1 MDKVVI
7 MKNIKSII
15 TIIFSVTFALS
26 GQSQEIFDAVKNND
40 SVKVRKLLIKDPE
53 QKDLRDQSGNT
64 PLHYAVLNGSSEIV
78 KLLLANG
85 AYMGTLNFQ
94 KENPLQLSLNN
105 DNNNISKLLFE
116 SLLSKRSQYL
126 IMGKQWLD
134 NLKRYPDF
142 SNEKIKYPVEVNFF
156 YDDSSESNLKRLRVT
171 YKLDSIAGNCS
182 ETGQIINL
190 MTWVFSLIGHANNP
204 DLPKELNAY
213 NLINLAQVEKMEIS
227 CYMKTLILNEVYL
240 SMGFKSRRTHLL
252 PHTGEEKESHYITS
266 VYSNTFGKWI
276 LMDPDF
282 GVYVTDEIGNILGIS
297 EIRKKLIKDE
307 PMVVVNINTVK
318 SKSELLWDNI
328 FEMITGADYLWFLSD
343 FIFKIRC
350 PQNSTFNQDTGFP
363 QNTFFELLPDNY
375 KGDLLQDFKI
385 YSYNRKVYF
394 INNEDLFWQKP
405 K

>member
-1 MDKVVI
+1 
-7 MKNIKSII
+7 
-15 TIIFSVTFALS
+15 
-26 GQSQEIFDAVKNND
+26 
-40 SVKVRKLLIKDPE
+40 
-53 QKDLRDQSGNT
+53 
-64 PLHYAVLNGSSEIV
+64 
-78 KLLLANG
+78 
-85 AYMGTLNFQ
+85 
-94 KENPLQLSLNN
+94 
-105 DNNNISKLLFE
+105 
-116 SLLSKRSQYL
+116 
-126 IMGKQWLD
+126 
-134 NLKRYPDF
+134 
-142 SNEKIKYPVEVNFF
+142 
-156 YDDSSESNLKRLRVT
+156 
-171 YKLDSIAGNCS
+171 LDSIAGNCS

-252 PHTGEEKESHYITS
+252 PHTGEENESHYITS